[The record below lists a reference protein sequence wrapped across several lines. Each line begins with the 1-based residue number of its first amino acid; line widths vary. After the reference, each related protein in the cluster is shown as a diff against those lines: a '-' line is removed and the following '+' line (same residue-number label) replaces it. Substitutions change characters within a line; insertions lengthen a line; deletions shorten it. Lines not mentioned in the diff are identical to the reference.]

1 MADETTAAT
10 TQSDY
15 EYKLGYSGEEVD
27 SVCEKVMSL
36 NTAESINQAT
46 KKALAL
52 KEAATINSAVTKVSK
67 VIFGKAEV
75 KEGSSSL
82 GKYYADATVNL
93 SAYSNPVCIATLRT
107 TTSLSMMYGITVNIG
122 TNNVRFNLQTNGAY
136 TLENANYIY
145 YVIGEAT

>member
-1 MADETTAAT
+1 MADETTAAA

-52 KEAATINSAVTKVSK
+52 KDAATINSAVTKVSK
-67 VIFGKAEV
+67 LIFGQASIKV
-75 KEGSSSL
+75 S
-82 GKYYADATVNL
+82 GKTIGTASATVDL
-93 SAYSNPVCIATLRT
+93 SAYSKPICVACVQGNGSAAVGGLSVFIKSSSEIWFYIQSSTELTAATAQ
-107 TTSLSMMYGITVNIG
+107 YVN
-122 TNNVRFNLQTNGAY
+122 
-136 TLENANYIY
+136 